1 VHQIEDREWKD
12 ATSDIC
18 NAKDSCAGSALD
30 DRHAICSRMV
40 SNLNGGVSKCN
51 AKARLG
57 GIWAA
62 YLRSHDWRMEGR
74 EYEMMRR
81 MARWLAQSVSDGED
95 TREEREEAREVDTR

>member
-1 VHQIEDREWKD
+1 MLPLTSATQRIRAPAVPWMTDTPFVVEWFPIW
-12 ATSDIC
+12 T
-18 NAKDSCAGSALD
+18 
-30 DRHAICSRMV
+30 
-40 SNLNGGVSKCN
+40 GVSKCN